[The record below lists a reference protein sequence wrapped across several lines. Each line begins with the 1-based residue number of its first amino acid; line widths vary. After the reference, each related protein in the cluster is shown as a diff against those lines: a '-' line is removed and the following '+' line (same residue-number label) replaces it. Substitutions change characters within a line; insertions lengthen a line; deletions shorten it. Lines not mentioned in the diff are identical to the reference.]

1 LPSRASW
8 RRLSHDLRQP
18 VHALGLLVGALRNVP
33 MAQEGRRLID
43 QMDASIEAMR
53 GLFSALLDISR
64 LDAGVVAV
72 QRRPFA
78 INSTLDRVCRDYA
91 PEAQAKG
98 VFLVWVGCA
107 AIVDADPALIDS
119 ILRNLVSNAVRYTDR
134 GRILVGCR
142 RRGDAIAVQVWDT
155 GVGIPED
162 QQTHVFQEFVQLGNP
177 ERDRAKGLGLGLAIV
192 RRLTD
197 LLACELNLRSKPGQG
212 SCFEVVI
219 PRAREAPN
227 AQERAPDHLHSV
239 LTSRLI
245 VVVDDESAIREAMSG
260 LLTSWG
266 HRVIAAGSSDEAIER
281 LSTCPERPDL
291 LICDYRLPREEN
303 GVDVI
308 ERLRSE
314 YNESIPAILI
324 TGDTAPNRL
333 AEAEASGLLLLHK
346 PVSNGKLRA
355 AIFNLIA
362 VAERGG
368 APGAEV
374 SSVK

>member
-1 LPSRASW
+1 
-8 RRLSHDLRQP
+8 
-18 VHALGLLVGALRNVP
+18 
-33 MAQEGRRLID
+33 
-43 QMDASIEAMR
+43 
-53 GLFSALLDISR
+53 
-64 LDAGVVAV
+64 
-72 QRRPFA
+72 
-78 INSTLDRVCRDYA
+78 
-91 PEAQAKG
+91 
-98 VFLVWVGCA
+98 
-107 AIVDADPALIDS
+107 
-119 ILRNLVSNAVRYTDR
+119 
-134 GRILVGCR
+134 
-142 RRGDAIAVQVWDT
+142 
-155 GVGIPED
+155 
-162 QQTHVFQEFVQLGNP
+162 
-177 ERDRAKGLGLGLAIV
+177 
-192 RRLTD
+192 
-197 LLACELNLRSKPGQG
+197 
-212 SCFEVVI
+212 
-219 PRAREAPN
+219 
-227 AQERAPDHLHSV
+227 
-239 LTSRLI
+239 
-245 VVVDDESAIREAMSG
+245 
-260 LLTSWG
+260 
-266 HRVIAAGSSDEAIER
+266 VIAAGTSDEAIER

>member
-1 LPSRASW
+1 
-8 RRLSHDLRQP
+8 
-18 VHALGLLVGALRNVP
+18 
-33 MAQEGRRLID
+33 
-43 QMDASIEAMR
+43 
-53 GLFSALLDISR
+53 
-64 LDAGVVAV
+64 
-72 QRRPFA
+72 
-78 INSTLDRVCRDYA
+78 
-91 PEAQAKG
+91 
-98 VFLVWVGCA
+98 VGCA

-177 ERDRAKGLGLGLAIV
+177 ERDRAKRLGLGLAIV

-227 AQERAPDHLHSV
+227 AQERASDHLHSV

-266 HRVIAAGSSDEAIER
+266 HRVITAGSSDEAIER

-303 GVDVI
+303 GVDLI

-314 YNESIPAILI
+314 YSESIPAILI

-362 VAERGG
+362 VAERGS

>member
-1 LPSRASW
+1 MSS
-8 RRLSHDLRQP
+8 
-18 VHALGLLVGALRNVP
+18 
-33 MAQEGRRLID
+33 
-43 QMDASIEAMR
+43 
-53 GLFSALLDISR
+53 ISR

-162 QQTHVFQEFVQLGNP
+162 QQTRVFQEFVQLGNP

-212 SCFEVVI
+212 SCFEVVV

-227 AQERAPDHLHSV
+227 AQERAPDHLHRV

-245 VVVDDESAIREAMSG
+245 VVVDDKSAIQEAMSG
-260 LLTSWG
+260 LAHEL
-266 HRVIAAGSSDEAIER
+266 
-281 LSTCPERPDL
+281 
-291 LICDYRLPREEN
+291 
-303 GVDVI
+303 
-308 ERLRSE
+308 
-314 YNESIPAILI
+314 
-324 TGDTAPNRL
+324 
-333 AEAEASGLLLLHK
+333 
-346 PVSNGKLRA
+346 
-355 AIFNLIA
+355 
-362 VAERGG
+362 G
-368 APGAEV
+368 APRDRRRF
-374 SSVK
+374 